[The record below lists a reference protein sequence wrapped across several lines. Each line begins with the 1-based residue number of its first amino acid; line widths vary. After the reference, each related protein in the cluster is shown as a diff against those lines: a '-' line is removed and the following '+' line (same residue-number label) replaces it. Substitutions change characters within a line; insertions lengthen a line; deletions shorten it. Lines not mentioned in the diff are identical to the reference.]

1 MSAFVLA
8 LALLAGPPAP
18 APAPHVAESGGKDGR
33 LHLQLAGDVLY
44 GIGGQ
49 SFLGAQLHLQAS
61 TAIWSAGRA
70 TGTLD
75 LGVQLQYGNEPT
87 WLAPWLKGVDIEGA
101 THRTQ
106 AVLSAGHTFH
116 MGKRRRVQ
124 LGTHVYGGLNHWLSS
139 YSLVYPMED
148 VSGSAKVARSTF
160 VVGGELTIG
169 YRFSRRVGAN
179 LIMGA
184 PLPTRRSSSYVQG
197 LAFVGV
203 GLTIHLR

>member
-1 MSAFVLA
+1 MSALVLSV
-8 LALLAGPPAP
+8 ALLAGE
-18 APAPHVAESGGKDGR
+18 PHLPESGGRDGR
-33 LHLQLAGDVLY
+33 LHLQLNGDVIY

-49 SFLGAQLHLQAS
+49 SFLGAQLHFTGGYAVW
-61 TAIWSAGRA
+61 TAGRA

-75 LGVQLQYGNEPT
+75 LGVQAQYGNEPT
-87 WLAPWLKGVDIEGA
+87 WLAPWLGEVDVTGS
-101 THRTQ
+101 THRMQ
-106 AVLSAGHTFH
+106 LVVSAGHTFH

-139 YSLVYPMED
+139 YSIVYPDEA

-160 VVGGELTIG
+160 VVGGELELG

-179 LIMGA
+179 LVIGA
-184 PLPTRRSSSYVQG
+184 PFPTPKSSSYVQG
-197 LAFVGV
+197 LVFVGL